1 MTELTA
7 ETIAGTDD
15 PPQTCV
21 IDNAA
26 ACVLSV
32 ALASNILDPQI
43 THEHFTDRQHQII
56 FDAIVALSAAGQPFD
71 ICAVALKL
79 NGKLE
84 AAGGAAFIA
93 QLSGMAI
100 TEATLPHYVQILKN
114 ELHQRRAAGIMHRH
128 LDTMKAGDYFD
139 HAALVAELAAIQ
151 DGHGEHA
158 QWHTPVEILTHEADP
173 AHILAGD
180 GWLRRGGCTLLTGGT
195 GMGKSVL
202 AMQLAACAA
211 AGVPF
216 FRALA
221 GGIRVPRP
229 CRVIY
234 IQAENDLPTL
244 QRDLHGV
251 MQAEKL
257 DQVPLANNLRIVTYP
272 GDTPARLGAFL
283 QQAVRQHAPDVI
295 VIDPYSAFIGSA
307 DINTTEGF
315 FMFRNAVGPAL
326 ATAGMLL
333 VCHTPKPQD
342 RQHWT
347 AREGVYLAAGTSALA
362 NWARCSC
369 ELTNPKADQ
378 DERYKLRLSK
388 NAERAGLPLD
398 LGGTIRRDIF
408 LEHGH
413 RDAPCWI
420 VSECQDEERK
430 LSTFDRLRQ
439 LLETNPKMSTREAAK
454 VLDVNASTI
463 CRYMHQIKAQG

>member
-1 MTELTA
+1 M
-7 ETIAGTDD
+7 GT
-15 PPQTCV
+15 TVSEEIC
-21 IDNAA
+21 ASA
-26 ACVLSV
+26 ACHVLGL
-32 ALASNILDPQI
+32 ALTFGVSDASI
-43 THEHFTDRQHQII
+43 TRDHFVDQRHVII
-56 FDAIVALSAAGQPFD
+56 FEAITRLQAAGRTFD
-71 ICAVALKL
+71 LPAVALDL

-84 AAGGAAFIA
+84 SAGGAVYLSELA
-93 QLSGMAI
+93 QTA
-100 TEATLPHYVQILKN
+100 ATAVDLPHYTSVLN
-114 ELHQRRAAGIMHRH
+114 VELVQRRTAVILRAH
-128 LDTMKAGDYFD
+128 
-139 HAALVAELAAIQ
+139 LAAIKA
-151 DGHGEHA
+151 GEFDQMRLQTDLCEIASPASARA
-158 QWHTPVEILTHEADP
+158 QWHTPVDILLHEADP
-173 AHILAGD
+173 AHVLVGD

-229 CRVIY
+229 CRVLY
-234 IQAENDLPTL
+234 VQAENDLPTL

-251 MQAEKL
+251 MQAEQL
-257 DQVPLANNLRIVTYP
+257 AQVPLADNLRIVTYA

-283 QQAVRQHAPDVI
+283 IQAVRQHAPDVI
-295 VIDPYSAFIGSA
+295 VIDPYSAFVGSA
-307 DINTTEGF
+307 DMNTTEGF
-315 FMFRNAVGPAL
+315 FTFRDAVTPAL

-333 VCHTPKPQD
+333 VCHTPKPAE

-369 ELTNPKADQ
+369 ELTNPQADQ
-378 DERYKLRLSK
+378 DTRYRLRLSK

-398 LGGTIRRDIF
+398 LGGSIRRDIF
-408 LEHGH
+408 IEHGH

-430 LSTFDRLRQ
+430 LSTFDRLRT

-463 CRYMHQIKAQG
+463 CRYMQQIKAQG